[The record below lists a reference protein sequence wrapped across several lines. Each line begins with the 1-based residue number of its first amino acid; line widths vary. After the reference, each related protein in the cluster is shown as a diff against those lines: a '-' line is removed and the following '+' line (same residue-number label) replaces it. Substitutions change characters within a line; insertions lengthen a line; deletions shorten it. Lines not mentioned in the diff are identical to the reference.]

1 MMGSCKLFYFQRHG
15 EYSDHDPSLTKTLIA
30 ALLNFL
36 LLAGNLYSL
45 ILISSYYQPLV
56 FLVIGVSSFVHCF
69 CLSAVYREKAQLEKL
84 HLLNEFGM
92 DKTNYIFWMSV
103 FTSWVSPCTVWANN
117 KGIKKYFLLSSSA
130 ITIAVNMLSITVVY
144 TLVSTVG
151 LMDNVNPPIS
161 HCYQTKD
168 IFNATN
174 YRFHDSYN
182 SSHQIF
188 NICGSDDCLPTIRMC
203 PENESILENY
213 DFWCFITGVIL
224 LLISAGASVCL
235 QILAS
240 YEIKSKES
248 TMKTNPS

>member
-1 MMGSCKLFYFQRHG
+1 MASCKLYFSQRLG
-15 EYSDHDPSLTKTLIA
+15 LFSDHEPSLEKFLVT
-30 ALLNFL
+30 ALPIVFL
-36 LLAGNLYSL
+36 LSGNLYSL

-84 HLLNEFGM
+84 HLLNEFEM

-117 KGIKKYFLLSSSA
+117 KSIKKYFLLSSSA
-130 ITIAVNMLSITVVY
+130 ITIAVNMLSITAVY
-144 TLVSTVG
+144 ILVSTVG

-161 HCYQTKD
+161 HCFNYTA

-174 YRFHDSYN
+174 YRFYDSYN
-182 SSHQIF
+182 SSHQIL

-203 PENESILENY
+203 PENQSILENY
-213 DFWCFITGVIL
+213 DFWCFIVGIIL
-224 LLISAGASVCL
+224 LCISIGASVCL

-248 TMKTNPS
+248 TMKTNLS